1 MNKYKSRG
9 CLITPSITMREKGV
23 EKMEE
28 TTLGIRI
35 PTELKERFYE
45 VCEKNLQT
53 PSIVLRDLIKGFTE
67 NMEEVKK

>member
-1 MNKYKSRG
+1 
-9 CLITPSITMREKGV
+9 MREKGV